1 MYNFSKIGADQEKV
15 VGFLVAMTSTGIILF
30 CIGIGRI
37 RIEVA
42 GIQLA
47 VAYFVFLSLAIA
59 SVLSTLASLIRN
71 FKWLNRYIL
80 SILLY

>member
-37 RIEVA
+37 RIEVS
-42 GIQLA
+42 GIQLS
-47 VAYFVFLSLAIA
+47 VAYFVFLSLATA
-59 SVLSTLASLIRN
+59 SVLSTFASLIRN

-80 SILLY
+80 SIFLY